1 MGAEKAGSCRIG
13 AVRDETFSRREP
25 VRVFGTTSGRFE
37 RYISCGAGTGLTIGT
52 RISRG
57 PADHAVPLTAVAVNR
72 VIRGLSAKS
81 AFQSLRLVRRDAA

>member
-1 MGAEKAGSCRIG
+1 MGAEKAGNCRIA

-52 RISRG
+52 RI
-57 PADHAVPLTAVAVNR
+57 
-72 VIRGLSAKS
+72 
-81 AFQSLRLVRRDAA
+81 